1 MSVAP
6 NRTSTSLS
14 GDCVLDVWMLLR
26 FLLYHFGQVRF
37 SPPLRPE
44 ARVAVWRDL
53 ISVFTWLWSVACFHF
68 KETSSI
74 RARAGVCLAGV
85 GTSLLCS
92 QQPGRG
98 NCLQM
103 KVWER
108 GREGPGPPEPCSCSS
123 LSASAVSLAHCS
135 PPTPYS
141 VGDPFRNGSL
151 LSACLWVLAQGA

>member
-1 MSVAP
+1 M
-6 NRTSTSLS
+6 SLS
-14 GDCVLDVWMLLR
+14 GVISFLCSRGYGLSLAFTLR
-26 FLLYHFGQVRF
+26 KQVP
-37 SPPLRPE
+37 SGPE
-44 ARVAVWRDL
+44 L
-53 ISVFTWLWSVACFHF
+53 
-68 KETSSI
+68 
-74 RARAGVCLAGV
+74 GVCLAGV

-151 LSACLWVLAQGA
+151 LLACLWVLAQGA